1 MIRTVI
7 SIFISL
13 ALLLG
18 VSFFEANYVKETFE
32 DFHAVLRT
40 TQHKVAGGNASYND
54 GLALREFWDN
64 HKTHLHAWIPHGVLY
79 EIDYQLDEAIGFLA
93 VGDCEGALPKI
104 EVVLGLSENIPEGYA
119 LTFGNVF

>member
-32 DFHAVLRT
+32 DFENRVLNICL
-40 TQHKVAGGNASYND
+40 KY
-54 GLALREFWDN
+54 
-64 HKTHLHAWIPHGVLY
+64 HLL
-79 EIDYQLDEAIGFLA
+79 
-93 VGDCEGALPKI
+93 
-104 EVVLGLSENIPEGYA
+104 
-119 LTFGNVF
+119 